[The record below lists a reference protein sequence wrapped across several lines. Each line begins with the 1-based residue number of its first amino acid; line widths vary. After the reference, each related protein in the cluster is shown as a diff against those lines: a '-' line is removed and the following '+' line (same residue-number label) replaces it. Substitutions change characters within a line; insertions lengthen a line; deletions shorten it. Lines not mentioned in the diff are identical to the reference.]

1 LKLLS
6 FHAANIPAGG
16 SKRLG
21 EQEDYAA
28 SICSLASRKSNEGET
43 IVNPQF
49 QEPADGRLCFREPI
63 PEIADAAR
71 FLDAAASAHLR
82 GRSDLAEELIR
93 LADIPE
99 IAAWVESILGSKS
112 PYVQYR
118 DVSDAQPHV
127 SKEERVTVRM
137 PRQAEKH
144 SLHLRDGY
152 CCRFCGIPVI
162 RRAVRDRIRKL
173 YPRALRWGKPNVERH
188 AAFFAMRVQY
198 DHVVPHARGGNNDI
212 DNIVITCA
220 PCNFGRMSYTLEEVG
235 LADPRLREPVTSTW
249 DGLERFR

>member
-1 LKLLS
+1 MIAVNEGKFDPEEIVLT
-6 FHAANIPAGG
+6 N
-16 SKRLG
+16 
-21 EQEDYAA
+21 
-28 SICSLASRKSNEGET
+28 SNEP
-43 IVNPQF
+43 VN
-49 QEPADGRLCFREPI
+49 GRLFFREPI
-63 PEIADAAR
+63 PEIVEAAQY
-71 FLDAAASAHLR
+71 LDAAVSAHLR

-99 IAAWVESILGSKS
+99 IAEWVESILGSKS

-127 SKEERVTVRM
+127 SKEERVKVRM
-137 PRQAEKH
+137 PRQAEKQ

-162 RRAVRDRIRKL
+162 RREVRDRIRKL

-198 DHVVPHARGGNNDI
+198 DHVLPHARGGNNAI

-220 PCNFGRMSYTLEEVG
+220 PCNFGRMSSTLEEVG
-235 LADPRLREPVTSTW
+235 LADPRLRAPVTSTW